1 MRWRFSALL
10 LPIAMLVSP
19 ARAAPRTITAAQ
31 AACDEQAG
39 DFHREEGMAYLPGRR
54 NSLRDSGDACASAQ
68 ILFSAQIDQAQD
80 LPISGHARRRRTDR
94 PLLIDGRFPS
104 WFPQPL
110 EPCL

>member
-39 DFHREEGMAYLPGRR
+39 DFYREEGMAYCLVDGIVYATAETRAPALKSCSLPK
-54 NSLRDSGDACASAQ
+54 STKLK
-68 ILFSAQIDQAQD
+68 
-80 LPISGHARRRRTDR
+80 ISRSTGMPVVAEPTGH
-94 PLLIDGRFPS
+94 
-104 WFPQPL
+104 
-110 EPCL
+110 C